1 MPQAHPTNTQLTPA
15 SYSDSRRQKGA
26 APKARKGGC
35 REMRRRVLLLLTTM
49 AMTLVVASGTAMAEP
64 LLDQQQTSSDGRI
77 HVTSEGAYQSF
88 TAGNTGKLDKI
99 SLYIG
104 CCSVEGSLASD
115 LRVSVQTATSPFTE
129 IAQVMIPASSFTN
142 DGSLNWVDVPF
153 GSAAPTV
160 QAGQKYNIWLMTW
173 GAPPNYLWGY
183 NSAGGYSGGELSTCW
198 RVRFEDGASFRRC
211 GVFTPP
217 GAASSADATFKTY
230 VADTTPPETTI
241 DSGPSGTVSNDAAT
255 IHFSSNESGSKFECR
270 LDSTSEDDW
279 GECSSPEDYPS
290 LSEGSHV
297 FEVRATDPSGNTDPF
312 PASRTWTV
320 DLPDPPP
327 PPSVVPHVTDTDPN
341 NGATG
346 VARTIKPRVT
356 FDTDLDPAT
365 VNPQNAKL
373 QLYSATK
380 KRWVAVS
387 STLSYVDKVVTVTPT
402 NTLGSQKR
410 YRVIL
415 STNIESSTD
424 TNLEQRFSFRFTTG
438 R

>member
-1 MPQAHPTNTQLTPA
+1 
-15 SYSDSRRQKGA
+15 
-26 APKARKGGC
+26 
-35 REMRRRVLLLLTTM
+35 MRRRVILLLTTM

-64 LLDQQQTSSDGRI
+64 LLDQQQTSSDWGI

-88 TAGNTGKLDKI
+88 TAGKTGKLDKI

-104 CCSVEGSLASD
+104 CCSAEGSPASD
-115 LRVSVQTATSPFTE
+115 LRVSVQTATSSFTE

-183 NSAGGYSGGELSTCW
+183 NGAGGYSGGELSTCY
-198 RVRFEDGASFRRC
+198 RVRWEDGASVRRC
-211 GVFTPP
+211 QVFVSPLGT
-217 GAASSADATFKTY
+217 GASADAAFKTY
-230 VADTTPPETTI
+230 VTDTTPPETTI
-241 DSGPSGTVSNDAAT
+241 DSGPSGTVSDDAAT
-255 IHFSSNESGSKFECR
+255 FHFSSNEGGSKFECR
-270 LDSTSEDDW
+270 FDSTSESDW
-279 GECSSPEDYPS
+279 SECSSPQPYPG

-297 FEVRATDPSGNTDPF
+297 FEVRATDPSGNTDLSA
-312 PASRTWTV
+312 ASRTWTV

-341 NGATG
+341 NGDTG
-346 VARTIKPRVT
+346 VARTINPTVT

-373 QLYSATK
+373 HLYSARK

-387 STLSYVDKVVTVTPT
+387 STPSYDNKVITVTPT

-410 YRVIL
+410 YRVVL
-415 STNIESSTD
+415 NTNIESSTD
-424 TNLEQRFSFRFTTG
+424 TNLDQPFSFRFTT
-438 R
+438 RR